1 VAHWCHCA
9 GAQFTCFTGT
19 KVQILTYCWW
29 NCWWTGVGEPQQGLQ
44 QAQKQL
50 HQHDAYTSAA
60 GQGAWGNAEVLRV
73 DWDEKLPAE
82 MYAQLRQHV
91 PLVASLGWLHSLVH
105 PQAAKMSPETLRARL
120 LEHREKH
127 ARALRDAH
135 QKSGCS
141 PSGVTNSGGGSKD
154 KVQKVL
160 TIQGQQLVQRLV
172 DEGLEHA
179 AAALLLAGR
188 DAAGGDARGKRF
200 KGAGADGG
208 DKEENGGHVCGKLCH
223 DIGLWQVR
231 GLKLL

>member
-1 VAHWCHCA
+1 M
-9 GAQFTCFTGT
+9 
-19 KVQILTYCWW
+19 
-29 NCWWTGVGEPQQGLQ
+29 
-44 QAQKQL
+44 
-50 HQHDAYTSAA
+50 
-60 GQGAWGNAEVLRV
+60 V

-91 PLVASLGWLHSLVH
+91 PLVASLGWLHSLFH
-105 PQAAKMSPETLRARL
+105 PRAAKMSPETLRARL

-135 QKSGCS
+135 QSGSS
-141 PSGVTNSGGGSKD
+141 PSSVTNSGGSKD

-179 AAALLLAGR
+179 AAALLLAGH
-188 DAAGGDARGKRF
+188 DAAGGDARGKRSKGAG

-208 DKEENGGHVCGKLCH
+208 DKEEKGGHVCGKLCH